1 MRYDDLD
8 IMAIQLLLI
17 MGAFVLGALL
27 GSRDRRVLPPPDA
40 RAIRGYRC
48 DY

>member
-8 IMAIQLLLI
+8 ILALQWLFI

-27 GSRDRRVLPPPDA
+27 GSRNRRALPPPDPKSL
-40 RAIRGYRC
+40 RSRNSYL
-48 DY
+48 